1 MICFVD
7 LPNLRSIDSRECSF
21 YHPRVV
27 TVESITIHCIRIA
40 FRYSKSPICRS
51 TWFIRGSSIEIN
63 FEYCV
68 DWFDFIHRC
77 FFHSLWFSQYQ
88 AVSPSLDLH
97 ILFYSILFYS
107 TIIVCSMFTFY
118 VCSKSPPIIER
129 QLFSTCHQCDID
141 SLQLWSIDLVCNSQC
156 NSMLNIRITILCT
169 ISLKENSRNTY
180 WKGCLR
186 T

>member
-27 TVESITIHCIRIA
+27 TLESITIHCIRIA

-77 FFHSLWFSQYQ
+77 FFHSSWSCSYHNGYSCVTKASTVIYHMVIIESMLLYLISIY
-88 AVSPSLDLH
+88 
-97 ILFYSILFYS
+97 FYFFNFIPFHSM
-107 TIIVCSMFTFY
+107 IIVYSLCFSLLVSLFHTPY
-118 VCSKSPPIIER
+118 RHSLVISIVSKYR
-129 QLFSTCHQCDID
+129 FALFLLYNGDWISF
-141 SLQLWSIDLVCNSQC
+141 LVPNFVY
-156 NSMLNIRITILCT
+156 TV
-169 ISLKENSRNTY
+169 E
-180 WKGCLR
+180 
-186 T
+186 